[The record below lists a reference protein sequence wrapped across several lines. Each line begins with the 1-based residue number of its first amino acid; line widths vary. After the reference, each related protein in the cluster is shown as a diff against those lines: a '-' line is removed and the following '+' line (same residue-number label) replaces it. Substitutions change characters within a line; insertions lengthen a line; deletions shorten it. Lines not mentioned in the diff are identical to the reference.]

1 MSLLNSKSQLHFLT
15 TRKMTHFRGSTKCN
29 IHITNRHTDM
39 NTTPFNEV
47 LDRGGAN
54 MRANSRLSQQLA
66 PSICELS
73 PITLESLMVA
83 QQDLLPAR
91 PVGQN
96 SKPKGFHY
104 CVLVDM
110 WRPRS
115 NSVLEP
121 KGDCTKGTSISVC
134 GAIPLLRFGG
144 HVKAKVQQCA
154 RAQRWL
160 HDISSRLKQ
169 NKWYS
174 SR

>member
-1 MSLLNSKSQLHFLT
+1 MSLLNSKSQLHFLA

-96 SKPKGFHY
+96 SKPKG
-104 CVLVDM
+104 LVY
-110 WRPRS
+110 
-115 NSVLEP
+115 
-121 KGDCTKGTSISVC
+121 
-134 GAIPLLRFGG
+134 GAIPLLCFGG

-154 RAQRWL
+154 RTQR
-160 HDISSRLKQ
+160 
-169 NKWYS
+169 
-174 SR
+174 